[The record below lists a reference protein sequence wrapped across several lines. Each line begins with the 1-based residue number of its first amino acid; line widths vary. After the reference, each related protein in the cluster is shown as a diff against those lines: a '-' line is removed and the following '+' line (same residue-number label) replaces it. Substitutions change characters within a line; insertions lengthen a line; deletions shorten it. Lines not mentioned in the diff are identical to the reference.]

1 MGPPSNGTPP
11 RAPSP
16 TSGQALV
23 CPRPPDGQG
32 GPSVETVAAAAAVGK
47 RRMVPVTSARSLP
60 AALGI
65 DRPVRRRRT
74 HTEVQEQHT
83 EIGPVVVHPEAP
95 PDRGAPEGRV
105 SCPRHRVLPALPP
118 CRHSGDGDQRG
129 RTNPASGTP
138 LRVSAAGSHRHSGE
152 CRGGPPALPRDLD
165 GPGRRTAARRL
176 SPFVVPALRRQGASP
191 GLTRIA

>member
-32 GPSVETVAAAAAVGK
+32 GPSVETVAAAGAVGQ

-74 HTEVQEQHT
+74 HTEVQEEHT
-83 EIGPVVVHPEAP
+83 EFFFNEAP
-95 PDRGAPEGRV
+95 PGESYTLSLHD
-105 SCPRHRVLPALPP
+105 ALP
-118 CRHSGDGDQRG
+118 
-129 RTNPASGTP
+129 
-138 LRVSAAGSHRHSGE
+138 
-152 CRGGPPALPRDLD
+152 
-165 GPGRRTAARRL
+165 
-176 SPFVVPALRRQGASP
+176 
-191 GLTRIA
+191 I